1 MTDERVAEI
10 MKIIYEPAYVDVN
23 VRDDVSELVTALT
36 DAIGS
41 EHEELEAER
50 AKVAR
55 VRELHRPTPNIA
67 ECGIERGC
75 TKCRSE
81 WPCETILA
89 LDGEVMNDG
98 RTEQGGKWTYE
109 RPVCDRCPV
118 CEGHHRDYICSDEE

>member
-1 MTDERVAEI
+1 M
-10 MKIIYEPAYVDVN
+10 IIDLTN
-23 VRDDVSELVTALT
+23 AL
-36 DAIGS
+36 DAL
-41 EHEELEAER
+41 HAALEAER

-89 LDGEVMNDG
+89 LDGEE
-98 RTEQGGKWTYE
+98 TT
-109 RPVCDRCPV
+109 
-118 CEGHHRDYICSDEE
+118 

>member
-109 RPVCDRCPV
+109 R
-118 CEGHHRDYICSDEE
+118 EETK

>member
-1 MTDERVAEI
+1 MTDEQLAEI
-10 MKIIYEPAYVDVN
+10 KSLMEIEDAPYVE
-23 VRDDVSELVTALT
+23 ELIA
-36 DAIGS
+36 A
-41 EHEELEAER
+41 LEAER

-109 RPVCDRCPV
+109 R
-118 CEGHHRDYICSDEE
+118 EETK

>member
-89 LDGEVMNDG
+89 LDGEE
-98 RTEQGGKWTYE
+98 TT
-109 RPVCDRCPV
+109 
-118 CEGHHRDYICSDEE
+118 